1 MGLENLV
8 SVLPDK
14 YIIKVVEQKPNL
26 VDWSFIS
33 TKSQLSEEFIE
44 KYKDKVNWYNILEFQ
59 KNLSPEFRKKW
70 EKWKNKR

>member
-44 KYKDKVNWYNILEFQ
+44 KHADKVNWEYIFEHQ
-59 KNLSPEFRKKW
+59 NLSPKFK
-70 EKWKNKR
+70 EKFKDKLRNN